1 MRKREGLTMR
11 RLGTEAVI
19 VAESRELIDFD
30 RLVSLN
36 RSAAYI
42 WEATGDKEF
51 DTESLADLLTARYD
65 VDAATARRDASE
77 LLAVWLRARIVVE

>member
-1 MRKREGLTMR
+1 MRQ
-11 RLGTEAVI
+11 LGTEAVI

-51 DTESLADLLTARYD
+51 DPESIAELLTRRYD
-65 VDAATARRDASE
+65 VDEATARRDAAE
-77 LLAVWLRARIVVE
+77 LLEVWKGAGIVVE